1 MKQHRQLVLVVCET
15 SSSFTCSC
23 LIDNK
28 RSWSLLAGLLRFCL
42 ELRPLA
48 RPQSVVRVDPAPGV
62 FFVQWWISPPKR
74 YNQRSWKNQE
84 PEQDFNYWKVHRWT
98 RGRTPPHTSGGSAF
112 PLFPWL
118 SLLLTS
124 TSPSTTDSYQL
135 VKCGS
140 NVISSPIRICLI
152 FIWEA
157 LPASEKPSC
166 QWNI

>member
-48 RPQSVVRVDPAPGV
+48 RPQSVARVDPAPGV
-62 FFVQWWISPPKR
+62 SSLSNDEFPRQNGITKEVGKIKNPNKISIAEKCIAELGDELLRIRP
-74 YNQRSWKNQE
+74 
-84 PEQDFNYWKVHRWT
+84 
-98 RGRTPPHTSGGSAF
+98 GGAS

-140 NVISSPIRICLI
+140 NVISSPIRVCLI
-152 FIWEA
+152 FI
-157 LPASEKPSC
+157 
-166 QWNI
+166 